1 MRPANLGAGSIR
13 MASQSKM
20 RPDLVHNPGDRCL
33 VPDGWCQGRPTVTSS
48 LIRELR
54 PPT

>member
-1 MRPANLGAGSIR
+1 

-20 RPDLVHNPGDRCL
+20 RPDLVHHPDDWCL
-33 VPDGWCQGRPTVTSS
+33 VPDGWCRGRPTVTSF